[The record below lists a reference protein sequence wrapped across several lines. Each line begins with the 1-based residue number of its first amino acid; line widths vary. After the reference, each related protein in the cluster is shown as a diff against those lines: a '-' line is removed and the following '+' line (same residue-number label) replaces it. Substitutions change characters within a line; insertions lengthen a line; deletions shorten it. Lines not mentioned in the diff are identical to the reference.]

1 MTKFFALTGLAG
13 YIAPRHLRAIRD
25 TGNTL
30 VAALDISD
38 SVGIVDSY
46 FPDAEFFTE
55 PERFEAYLE
64 TLRERGQGV
73 DFLSICTPNYLH
85 APHVRMA
92 FRQGADALCEKPI
105 VLTMRELD
113 ALRELES
120 RTGRRVWTV
129 LQLRVHPA
137 LLDLKKRWANY
148 GEEADVL
155 LTYVTG
161 RGKWYRR
168 SWKTRDDLSGGLA
181 TNIGVHFFDLLA
193 WFFGSAQHM
202 EVHLRTPTRMAGFLQ
217 LERARVRW
225 FLSIEI
231 DDVPAELRAQG
242 QRTYRSIIIEGEEV
256 EFSGGFTELHTE
268 VYRRTLAGQ
277 GFGLDDAA
285 EAIRITE
292 ALRDAELVVPHP
304 ERRHPFLENGTQ
316 TR

>member
-1 MTKFFALTGLAG
+1 MTKRFALTGLAG
-13 YIAPRHLRAIRD
+13 YIAPRHLKAIRD

-38 SVGIVDSY
+38 SVGIVDSF
-46 FPDAEFFTE
+46 FPEAEFFTE
-55 PERFEAYLE
+55 PERFEAFLE
-64 TLRERGQGV
+64 AERDRGAGI
-73 DFLSICTPNYLH
+73 DYLSICTPNYLH
-85 APHVRMA
+85 AAHIRMA
-92 FRQGADALCEKPI
+92 FRVGADAICEKPV
-105 VLTMRELD
+105 VLTTAEIED
-113 ALRELES
+113 LRAAEA
-120 RTGRRVWTV
+120 RTGRRVWTI

-137 LLDLKKRWANY
+137 LLALRERLAERQD
-148 GEEADVL
+148 EADVV
-155 LTYVTG
+155 LTYITG

-168 SWKTRDDLSGGLA
+168 SWKVREDLSGGLA

-193 WFFGSAQHM
+193 WYFGPAQHM

-231 DDVPAELRAQG
+231 DDVPAEVRAQG
-242 QRTYRSIIIEGEEV
+242 LRTYRSITIEGEEV
-256 EFSGGFTELHTE
+256 EFSGGFTDLHTE

-292 ALRDAELVVPHP
+292 RLRHMDLVPP
-304 ERRHPFLENGTQ
+304 RPATRHPFLEA
-316 TR
+316 

>member
-1 MTKFFALTGLAG
+1 MTQRFALTGLAG
-13 YIAPRHLRAIRD
+13 YIAPRHLKAIRD

-38 SVGIVDSY
+38 SVGIVDSF
-46 FPDAEFFTE
+46 FPEAEFFTE
-55 PERFEAYLE
+55 PERFEAFLE
-64 TLRERGQGV
+64 AERDRGAGI
-73 DFLSICTPNYLH
+73 DYLSICTPNHLH
-85 APHVRMA
+85 APHIRMA
-92 FRQGADALCEKPI
+92 FRVGADAICEKPL
-105 VLTMRELD
+105 VLTTAEIED
-113 ALRELES
+113 LRAAEA
-120 RTGRRVWTV
+120 RTGRRVWTI

-137 LLDLKKRWANY
+137 LLALRERLAEQRD
-148 GEEADVL
+148 EADVV
-155 LTYVTG
+155 LTYITG

-168 SWKTRDDLSGGLA
+168 SWKVREDLSGGLA

-193 WFFGSAQHM
+193 WYFGPAQHM

-231 DDVPAELRAQG
+231 DDVPAEVRAQG
-242 QRTYRSIIIEGEEV
+242 QRTYRSITIGGEEV
-256 EFSGGFTELHTE
+256 EFSGGFTDLHTE

-292 ALRDAELVVPHP
+292 RLRHIAPVSPRP
-304 ERRHPFLENGTQ
+304 ETRHPFLEA
-316 TR
+316 